1 MNLNITDEK
10 FIKKTVPKINMDI
23 DQIYKNHIILVAD
36 FSPKVKWRLVDEYG
50 VDSFKQTE
58 QGKFRFTGEFANME
72 FLLTWLM
79 GYGDDVTI
87 ISPSE
92 VLEEYLKRIESI
104 RNKYLI

>member
-58 QGKFRFTGEFANME
+58 QGKLRFTGEFANME
-72 FLLTWLM
+72 FLLMLQKVKM
-79 GYGDDVTI
+79 I
-87 ISPSE
+87 
-92 VLEEYLKRIESI
+92 L
-104 RNKYLI
+104 